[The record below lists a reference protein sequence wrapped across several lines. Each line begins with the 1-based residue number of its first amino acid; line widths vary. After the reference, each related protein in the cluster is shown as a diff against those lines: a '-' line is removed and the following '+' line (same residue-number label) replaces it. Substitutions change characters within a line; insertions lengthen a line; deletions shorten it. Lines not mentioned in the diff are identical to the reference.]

1 MPWYPVTEVVIDAE
15 TVGAESTIAGE
26 TPHDADSSAQLNIRR
41 LCTTIQDL
49 QDKGLHVIVVSKQDI
64 REAIE
69 KEALTFLNVEMGHFL
84 CLKSYN
90 PGFIDTIRIAIDY
103 EAFYVTA
110 ADLSCLQSDW
120 RFPRK
125 SKEFLL
131 ANPGLHVP
139 FHFDSDSFSPNFA
152 EGVQPGK
159 FQAFVEEQESEEQRI
174 SPSKTSSRI
183 SHSEAWI
190 DGDGGKAVP
199 SSPDNWFRDTALPE
213 IAVCNVQCKGKRH
226 TLLAILGDD
235 KDPLLRQAAL
245 LCNSFS
251 ISEVEFMRD
260 WEFKVKTPWQQDG
273 NGVLPHVIHNEIRPD
288 GDFLWAIGV
297 SSKKQTR
304 QRAGK
309 LAFFVANKIKT
320 ESSTGGADPQEKLAR
335 LVDRAK
341 ALMCTA
347 MAAGE
352 AVGPTSPL
360 SDSRSAEFLPE
371 KQEDTTVEDTHEIHT
386 HDAYDTHDTHD
397 APDTREAPKN
407 KMTNS
412 SPMSWLEPVE
422 V

>member
-1 MPWYPVTEVVIDAE
+1 VICEAAQEWFKGPHATGMPWYTVTEVVIDAE
-15 TVGAESTIAGE
+15 TVGAESTITGG
-26 TPHDADSSAQLNIRR
+26 TPHDADSSAPLNIRR

-139 FHFDSDSFSPNFA
+139 FHFDSDGFFSPNFA

-159 FQAFVEEQESEEQRI
+159 FQALVEEQESEEPKI

-190 DGDGGKAVP
+190 DGDDGGKAVP
-199 SSPDNWFRDTALPE
+199 SSPDHNWFTDTALPE

-226 TLLAILGDD
+226 TVLAILGGDD
-235 KDPLLRQAAL
+235 KDPLLQQAAL
-245 LCNSFS
+245 LCNAFS

-260 WEFKVKTPWQQDG
+260 WDFKVKTPWQQEGTG
-273 NGVLPHVIHNEIRPD
+273 NLPHVIHNEIRPD

-297 SSKKQTR
+297 SGKKKTR

-320 ESSTGGADPQEKLAR
+320 ESSTGGADPQVTR
-335 LVDRAK
+335 LETLGIDFV
-341 ALMCTA
+341 
-347 MAAGE
+347 
-352 AVGPTSPL
+352 
-360 SDSRSAEFLPE
+360 
-371 KQEDTTVEDTHEIHT
+371 
-386 HDAYDTHDTHD
+386 
-397 APDTREAPKN
+397 
-407 KMTNS
+407 
-412 SPMSWLEPVE
+412 
-422 V
+422 

>member
-15 TVGAESTIAGE
+15 TVGAESTRTGE
-26 TPHDADSSAQLNIRR
+26 TLHDADSSAPLNIRR

-69 KEALTFLNVEMGHFL
+69 KEALTFLHVEMGHFL

-139 FHFDSDSFSPNFA
+139 FHFDSDSFSPKFA

-159 FQAFVEEQESEEQRI
+159 FQALVQEQESEEPRI
-174 SPSKTSSRI
+174 SPGSKSSTSKI

-190 DGDGGKAVP
+190 DGEDAKMGKAVP
-199 SSPDNWFRDTALPE
+199 SSPNDNWFTDPALPE
-213 IAVCNVQCKGKRH
+213 IAVCNVLCNGKRH
-226 TLLAILGDD
+226 TVLAILGGDD
-235 KDPLLRQAAL
+235 KDPLLQQAAQ
-245 LCNSFS
+245 LCASFS

-260 WEFKVKTPWQQDG
+260 WDFKVKTPWQG
-273 NGVLPHVIHNEIRPD
+273 NGNLPHVIHNEIRPD
-288 GDFLWAIGV
+288 GEFLWAIGV
-297 SSKKQTR
+297 NSKKKTR

-320 ESSTGGADPQEKLAR
+320 ESSTGGAEPQAHW
-335 LVDRAK
+335 
-341 ALMCTA
+341 T
-347 MAAGE
+347 
-352 AVGPTSPL
+352 
-360 SDSRSAEFLPE
+360 
-371 KQEDTTVEDTHEIHT
+371 
-386 HDAYDTHDTHD
+386 
-397 APDTREAPKN
+397 
-407 KMTNS
+407 
-412 SPMSWLEPVE
+412 
-422 V
+422 